1 MEWLDLGSGEEVLIM
16 TATEPERKEFT
27 EEFQSVLD
35 RFVGPKRMFSTK
47 SDLARAA
54 DVSKSN
60 LTRYVTPGQAHQ
72 PRAKILSRLS
82 AALLLPDDYLYN
94 LWAYC
99 NALTAV
105 HPDTL
110 VRGRAVGDSK
120 GGANALYRL
129 GRRVRVFEADEITSA
144 GWEIDPVPG
153 PSDRA
158 ASVDSDDP
166 EAFYVV
172 VSGPAMTGSHRPGES
187 ISEGDILLVEPG
199 GALADDDIV
208 IARDDDGS
216 VTVRRFCESGGE
228 IRLISLMDDRPPIV
242 DKSGSAST
250 CFPISE
256 IRKRTR

>member
-1 MEWLDLGSGEEVLIM
+1 M

-27 EEFQSVLD
+27 EEFQSVLN
-35 RFVGPKRMFSTK
+35 RFVGSKRMFSTK

-54 DVSKSN
+54 NVSKSN

-99 NALTAV
+99 NALTDV
-105 HPDTL
+105 HPDAL
-110 VRGRAVGDSK
+110 VRGRPVGDSK
-120 GGANALYRL
+120 GGVNALYKL
-129 GRRVRVFEADEITSA
+129 GRRVRVFEPDEINVA
-144 GWEIDPVPG
+144 DWEIDPVPG

-158 ASVDSDDP
+158 ASADSDDP

-187 ISEGDILLVEPG
+187 ISEGDLLLVEPG
-199 GALADDDIV
+199 GVPADGDIV

-216 VTVRRFCESGGE
+216 VTVRKYQRRNRK
-228 IRLISLMDDRPPIV
+228 IQLISLSDDQPPII
-242 DKSGSAST
+242 DKSGSALT